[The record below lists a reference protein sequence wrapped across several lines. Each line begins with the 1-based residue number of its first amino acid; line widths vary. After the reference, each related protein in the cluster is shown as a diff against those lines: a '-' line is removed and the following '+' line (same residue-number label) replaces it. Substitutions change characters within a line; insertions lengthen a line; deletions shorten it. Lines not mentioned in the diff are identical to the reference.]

1 MRAQEFIIET
11 QVLDEIDMSPSS
23 LKQLAAGT
31 GAVAGM
37 EFEMYVPDVQG
48 GEDENVSPEPDYEE
62 DQPARSIDQIHE
74 FFEADGEW
82 NSPYEVSRLKSK
94 LQEEYLEWVSEKIQ
108 ERWDNAPTDRVYQWA
123 KENIDYDSREELDE
137 IVDNAIEEGYGND
150 IYDQALDAFNEEMW
164 AHYTDDDSNERRF
177 LLDSGIR
184 FMSDIE
190 SGYDITWPYWTYT
203 DSKGERTIK
212 QVALQFMTDLGLNTI
227 TISDRYHGEYYQWQG
242 GDDWRPIG
250 RSKPNDSYTIEPDGS
265 LSSNKNASDSGLEF
279 VSNALP
285 LDDMINSL
293 NDVVKWATTNGCY
306 TNQSTGLH
314 MNVSVPGCNRETLDY
329 VKLALLLGDEYVL
342 NQFGRGENTPAAH
355 FTKSAMLNLK
365 SRATYMQNEPELLA
379 FFDEMRKGLSVEA
392 AKLIHSGVTG
402 KYVSINAKEGYIE
415 FRSPGGDWLNE
426 DLPKLENTLLRF
438 VVALDAAC
446 DPQKYRREYLKKLE
460 QLLTSGKSVQY
471 YDPKD
476 PENDK
481 QPVKFSDQKKQGWVP
496 VATSKGKPDMIS
508 YFAKYAT
515 GQLSKEEL
523 KNFFQRERGTEKPKP
538 PIQAKVS
545 AGPAEPAFGQP
556 PSRNTEYQIY
566 DSRTGEEYEL
576 FQAQSD
582 EEALNRLDDYRR
594 VARNSAS
601 SINPDR
607 FVLRYNVN

>member
-1 MRAQEFIIET
+1 MRALEFIIET

-31 GAVAGM
+31 GAIAGM
-37 EFEMYVPDVQG
+37 EFEMYVPDVEG
-48 GEDENVSPEPDYEE
+48 GEDEDASPEPDYEE

-74 FFEADGEW
+74 FFEGNGDW

-108 ERWDNAPTDRVYQWA
+108 ERWDNAPTERVYQWA
-123 KENIDYDSREELDE
+123 KENIDYDSREELDK
-137 IVDNAIEEGYGND
+137 IVDDAIEEGHGNE
-150 IYDQALDAFNEEMW
+150 IYDQAWEAFDEEMME
-164 AHYTDDDSNERRF
+164 HYTDDDSNERRF

-279 VSNALP
+279 VSNPLP

-342 NQFGRGENTPAAH
+342 NQFGRAANS
-355 FTKSAMLNLK
+355 FTKSAMSNLK
-365 SRATYMQNEPELLA
+365 SRATYMQSEPELLT

-446 DPQKYRREYLKKLE
+446 DPQKYRTEYLKKLYK
-460 QLLTSGKSVQY
+460 LLA
-471 YDPKD
+471 PK
-476 PENDK
+476 
-481 QPVKFSDQKKQGWVP
+481 
-496 VATSKGKPDMIS
+496 TKGDVLDV
-508 YFAKYAT
+508 FAKYSS
-515 GQLSKEEL
+515 GQLQKQDLVALL
-523 KNFFQRERGTEKPKP
+523 KRSRGIQKPIQ

-556 PSRNTEYQIY
+556 PSRMPEYQIY

-576 FQAQSD
+576 FQARDD
-582 EEALNRLDDYRR
+582 EDALMRLDDYRR
-594 VARNSAS
+594 MARNSAS
-601 SINPDR
+601 SLDPNR
-607 FVLRYNVN
+607 FVLRHQVN